1 MLLSRALLNARL
13 HCTTLSTSERRH
25 GALFR
30 GYDTMDNKPIPVTR
44 DGFERLTAELKEL
57 TEVKRPEI
65 VAAVAEA
72 RSHGDLR
79 ENAAYDAA
87 RQDQAMIE
95 KRIIEL
101 ENMLRNAKVLD
112 ESQEGGANGTI
123 GVGSKVTVD
132 FDGEEEVYTLVGA
145 IEAKPAAGLI
155 STESPIGRALSG
167 KRVGDTAVVETP
179 GGSTNLKIKAV
190 G

>member
-1 MLLSRALLNARL
+1 
-13 HCTTLSTSERRH
+13 
-25 GALFR
+25 
-30 GYDTMDNKPIPVTR
+30 MDNKPIPVTR
-44 DGFERLTAELKEL
+44 EGYERLTAELKDL

-95 KRIIEL
+95 KRIVEL
-101 ENMLRNAKVLD
+101 EGMLRNARVLD
-112 ESQEGGANGTI
+112 DSPGERANGVI

-132 FDGEEEVYTLVGA
+132 FDGEEEEYTLVGA

-167 KRVGDTAVVETP
+167 RRAGDTAEVETP
-179 GGSTNLKIKAV
+179 GGSMKFRITAV

>member
-1 MLLSRALLNARL
+1 
-13 HCTTLSTSERRH
+13 
-25 GALFR
+25 
-30 GYDTMDNKPIPVTR
+30 MDNKPIPVTR
-44 DGFERLTAELKEL
+44 EGFERLTGELKDL
-57 TEVKRPEI
+57 TDVKRPEI

-101 ENMLRNAKVLD
+101 EGMLRNAKVID
-112 ESQEGGANGTI
+112 ASSAANANGLI

-132 FDGEEEVYTLVGA
+132 FDGEDEQYTLVGA

-155 STESPIGRALSG
+155 STESPIGRQLVGRKA
-167 KRVGDTAVVETP
+167 GDTAMVETP
-179 GGSTNLKIKAV
+179 GGSMMLTIKAV
-190 G
+190 E

>member
-1 MLLSRALLNARL
+1 
-13 HCTTLSTSERRH
+13 
-25 GALFR
+25 
-30 GYDTMDNKPIPVTR
+30 MDNKPIPVTR
-44 DGFERLTAELKEL
+44 EGFERLTGELRDL
-57 TEVKRPEI
+57 TDVKRPEI

-101 ENMLRNAKVLD
+101 EGMLRNAKVID
-112 ESQEGGANGTI
+112 ASAAANANGLI

-132 FDGEEEVYTLVGA
+132 FDGEDEQYTLVGA

-155 STESPIGRALSG
+155 STESPIGRQLVG
-167 KRVGDTAVVETP
+167 KKAGDSATVETP
-179 GGSTNLKIKAV
+179 GGSMKLTIKAV
-190 G
+190 E

>member
-1 MLLSRALLNARL
+1 
-13 HCTTLSTSERRH
+13 
-25 GALFR
+25 
-30 GYDTMDNKPIPVTR
+30 MDNKPIPVTR
-44 DGFERLTAELKEL
+44 EGFERLTAELQDL
-57 TEVKRPEI
+57 TDVKRPQI

-101 ENMLRNAKVLD
+101 QGMLRNVNVLD
-112 ESQEGGANGTI
+112 DANARNSNGVI

-132 FDGEEEVYTLVGA
+132 FDGEDEQYTLVGA
-145 IEAKPAAGLI
+145 IEAKPTAGLI
-155 STESPIGRALSG
+155 STESPIGRELIG
-167 KRVGDTAVVETP
+167 KKAGDSASVETP
-179 GGSTNLKIKAV
+179 GGSMMLKIKAV
-190 G
+190 E

>member
-1 MLLSRALLNARL
+1 M
-13 HCTTLSTSERRH
+13 E
-25 GALFR
+25 
-30 GYDTMDNKPIPVTR
+30 NKPIPVTR
-44 DGFERLTAELKEL
+44 EGFDRLTAELREL
-57 TEVKRPEI
+57 TDVKRPEI

-95 KRIIEL
+95 KRIGEL
-101 ENMLRNAKVLD
+101 EGMLRNARVIEVAAPGD
-112 ESQEGGANGTI
+112 GNGLI

-132 FDGEEEVYTLVGA
+132 FDGEDEQYTLVGA

-155 STESPIGRALSG
+155 STESPIGRQLVG
-167 KRVGDTAVVETP
+167 KRAGDSTTVETP
-179 GGSTNLKIKAV
+179 GGSMTVTIKAV
-190 G
+190 E